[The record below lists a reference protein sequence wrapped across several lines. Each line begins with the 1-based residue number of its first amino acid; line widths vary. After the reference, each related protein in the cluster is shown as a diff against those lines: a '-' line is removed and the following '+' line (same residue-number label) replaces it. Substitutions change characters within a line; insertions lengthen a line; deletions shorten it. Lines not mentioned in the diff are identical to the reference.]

1 MSEPRN
7 SSATP
12 SAAPVATAPP
22 PKATS
27 KSESAYLK
35 EQAANAKAAFK
46 QTLGEIGKG
55 LGAGVSPAKW
65 TEEHPWMMVASAAV
79 VGFTTACVTVPS
91 KEQAA
96 LKRLKHLEEALR
108 EPPPERH
115 YEANGKKP
123 EKKGLLGLLLAE
135 VIRASSGIVGQMLKA
150 SAQSPTAGTG
160 MPGASD
166 GDGAEAGQAP
176 LM

>member
-12 SAAPVATAPP
+12 SAAPVATAQP
-22 PKATS
+22 PKAAS

-46 QTLGEIGKG
+46 QTIGEITKD
-55 LGAGVSPAKW
+55 LGTSFSPAKW
-65 TEEHPWMMVASAAV
+65 TEQHPWMMVASAAV
-79 VGFTTACVTVPS
+79 VGFTSACVAVPS

-96 LKRLKHLEEALR
+96 LKRLKNLEDALR

-115 YEANGKKP
+115 YEANGKKT
-123 EKKGLLGLLLAE
+123 EKKGLMGLLLAE
-135 VIRASSGIVGQMLKA
+135 AIRASSGIVGQMLKA
-150 SAQSPTAGTG
+150 SAQGPSVGTG
-160 MPGASD
+160 MSGA
-166 GDGAEAGQAP
+166 P
-176 LM
+176 